1 MKLEGH
7 GLQSASAKL
16 SLSSILLLS
25 IILSYFCYLF
35 SNTLVTYS
43 LHHSLILCFESVH
56 TQQVLSLRMVIGVCT
71 WLSQEDN
78 ASLVDLEQHQK
89 QALGVRTNG
98 LRFMDPRQ
106 KDLEEKR
113 LKESDESAH
122 QQGVCP
128 RICKLH
134 DEASRRHISQAW
146 RQVSFRFESS
156 KVVSHTVLMVLHTIN
171 NQFRSN
177 GGSKTCSSRKE

>member
-7 GLQSASAKL
+7 GLQSASAK
-16 SLSSILLLS
+16 
-25 IILSYFCYLF
+25 F
-35 SNTLVTYS
+35 SFSHTLVTYSLILWLLILWLLYS